1 MEKQEMSKLILDDMA
16 YETRLTTKFL
26 KRKEYTKP
34 DPKKIT
40 AFIPGIIQN
49 IRVRKGEKV
58 EKGTEMMTLEAMKMK
73 NIIIAHED
81 GRIKEIY
88 VNEGEMV
95 TKNKLLL
102 ELE

>member
-1 MEKQEMSKLILDDMA
+1 
-16 YETRLTTKFL
+16 
-26 KRKEYTKP
+26 
-34 DPKKIT
+34 
-40 AFIPGIIQN
+40 
-49 IRVRKGEKV
+49 
-58 EKGTEMMTLEAMKMK
+58 MMTLEAMKMK